1 MKVKQN
7 GFGLYYQEISKIISI
22 EPESDLLTVMRIYPK
37 LLEFELYGSHI
48 PLFWGTLTLTYEFNF
63 YEDAIYIFKTR
74 ESSEIDIKYL
84 KKQSKIE
91 RNLKKYV
98 LEVFSRM
105 LSELKTLK

>member
-1 MKVKQN
+1 MKVRQK
-7 GFGLYYQEISKIISI
+7 GFGFYCQEISKIISV
-22 EPESDLLTVMRIYPK
+22 EPESDLLMEMRIYPK
-37 LLEFELYGSHI
+37 LLEFELYGSRV
-48 PLFWGTLTLTYEFNF
+48 PLPWGTLTLTYEFNF
-63 YEDAIYIFKTR
+63 YEDGINIIKTR

-105 LSELKTLK
+105 LFELKTLK